1 MIPAG
6 FVELEKIPLTPTGKV
21 NRKLLASIAIEDKKQ
36 EVESKYAAPKTEI
49 EIKIAAIWKEVLN
62 TTKVGIHDNF
72 FDIGGNSLGII
83 QVIFK
88 LKESLK
94 RDIPA
99 LIMFEYPTI
108 ASIIQYLEK
117 NLEDSTAPG
126 QDYEEKNRREKTG
139 RGQNKMRQRRGKLK
153 QIRIE

>member
-1 MIPAG
+1 
-6 FVELEKIPLTPTGKV
+6 LPT
-21 NRKLLASIAIEDKKQ
+21 AIEPGSETPGSPGPDFTR
-36 EVESKYAAPKTEI
+36 APDPKSTGVFPRGFRGQ
-49 EIKIAAIWKEVLN
+49 A
-62 TTKVGIHDNF
+62 NF
-72 FDIGGNSLGII
+72 FGI
-83 QVIFK
+83 
-88 LKESLK
+88 K

-139 RGQNKMRQRRGKLK
+139 RGQNKMRQRRDKLK